1 MRYTRVSGDLK
12 EDFCPGCGP
21 GGRGEAPFLL
31 SRRHWLL
38 SRHPV
43 PPKSAGQRLLGV
55 RDFNSLGENLLF
67 SLVIIV
73 CQSLVS
79 NDFPSPNILVALH
92 LLVSE

>member
-1 MRYTRVSGDLK
+1 MRYARVSGDLK
-12 EDFCPGCGP
+12 EDFCPCCGP

-31 SRRHWLL
+31 SRRHWLQ
-38 SRHPV
+38 SRHPL
-43 PPKSAGQRLLGV
+43 PPKAAGQRLPGV
-55 RDFNSLGENLLF
+55 RDFSSLGANLLF

-79 NDFPSPNILVALH
+79 NDFPSPNIVVAPS

>member
-1 MRYTRVSGDLK
+1 MRYARVSGDLK
-12 EDFCPGCGP
+12 EDFCPCCGP

-31 SRRHWLL
+31 SRRHWLQ
-38 SRHPV
+38 SRHPL
-43 PPKSAGQRLLGV
+43 PPKTAGQRLPGV
-55 RDFNSLGENLLF
+55 RDFSSLGANLLF

-79 NDFPSPNILVALH
+79 NDFPSPNIVVAPS